1 MNIDQLSCN
10 YFDYLVVTLY
20 VLIILCML
28 LFFSILGQQWLAST
42 RSSQRGRHETAT
54 GGLLLPRAASLLLP
68 RATRWE
74 ALAAAAPLLL
84 PRVCRGWEALVAAAL
99 LFLPPPTRMT
109 RWRCGWRLLLLLYA
123 YRWLLLLL
131 LQHSWCLLLLRH
143 MFGSALTSKR

>member
-1 MNIDQLSCN
+1 MNIDRLSCN
-10 YFDYLVVTLY
+10 YFDYLVITP
-20 VLIILCML
+20 LCFDYL
-28 LFFSILGQQWLAST
+28 VHVAIFSILGQQWLAST
-42 RSSQRGRHETAT
+42 RSLQRGRPETAT

-99 LFLPPPTRMT
+99 LFLPPPTRTT

-123 YRWLLLLL
+123 YRWLLLL
-131 LQHSWCLLLLRH
+131 QHSWCLLLLRH
-143 MFGSALTSKR
+143 TFGSALTSKR